1 MLDLLTLLGA
11 AVIIVCLVGIFFC
24 SLAEAA
30 MLGISETARRR
41 LAESREVPALRLA
54 RLLGNGHYLS
64 TIIVSM
70 NSLLIVLSTVMT
82 LLVHHLHGPTDDWT
96 SEFMHMGMV
105 LFILVFAEL
114 TPKTYGG
121 LYPEAVGL
129 RVAQPIAVLTRLYRP
144 LVRLL
149 TRLAGPVTGHG
160 GPEQELLTI
169 EEIRMA
175 ADVSEEEGMVEPEE
189 AEMLDHVMDLG
200 ETRVGE
206 IMVPRVAMI
215 AAEDTLTV
223 AQFAALASSSGLSR
237 IPLYHETVDTI
248 TGIVYVKD
256 LLRRLAAGESSLAL
270 DDLARPPLYI
280 PATKRIDDLL
290 HELREKRVHIA
301 IVVDEFGGT
310 AGLVTIEDILEELV
324 GEIED
329 EHDPPSED
337 IVALSEKELRVDGRV
352 RIEDVNTHLA
362 VSLPDEQYET
372 IGGLLSGLAGR
383 IPATGEVFQVGSV
396 RLIVEQS
403 DGQHLEQVR
412 IVAGT
417 REDGDD

>member
-362 VSLPDEQYET
+362 VSLPEEQYET

>member
-1 MLDLLTLLGA
+1 MPDLLTLLGA